1 MEKINDRW
9 IRIFLPAV
17 LIIIALYNGQT
28 LVPPY
33 TTEKLIYGIY
43 AITCFVI
50 GTEIS
55 RFIIYAVRQKFP
67 KLDHTT
73 KRLRIAFFYVLA
85 GVFVFKLITFGIFRS
100 FRNVPFSLEVVIGSV
115 LETLLVAI
123 ISIGLYEALYFY
135 TRYLKAEKEKEQLL
149 RANLQSQLESL
160 RTQVNP
166 HFLFNSLN
174 SLTALISK
182 DCDRAERFVEEMSG
196 VYRYLLRNNMEDLTS
211 LEQELQ
217 FIRSYLHMQETR
229 FGRGLQYTID
239 VENRFKTMRLPP
251 LTLQMLVENAIK
263 HNVVSAGSPL
273 HIRIAAEEDDRLTV
287 RNNLQK
293 KYRRVVSGKIG
304 LSNII
309 SKYKLLNA
317 PEIEIEENEKEF
329 VVSIPL
335 IRNHELESSY
345 R

>member
-9 IRIFLPAV
+9 IRIFLPSV

-33 TTEKLIYGIY
+33 TFEKFIYGIY

-50 GTEIS
+50 GTEVS
-55 RFIIYAVRQKFP
+55 RFIIYSVRHRYP
-67 KLDHTT
+67 NLDHTR
-73 KRLRIAFFYVLA
+73 KRLKIAFLFVLA
-85 GVFVFKLITFGIFRS
+85 GVFVFKMVTFAIFQS
-100 FRNVPFSLEVVIGSV
+100 FRGVAFSLEVVIGSI
-115 LETLLVAI
+115 LETVLVAV

-135 TRYLKAEKEKEQLL
+135 TRYLRAEKEKEQLL
-149 RANLQSQLESL
+149 RANLQSQLDSL

-182 DCDRAERFVEEMSG
+182 DCERAERFVEEMSG
-196 VYRYLLRNNMEDLTS
+196 VYRYLLRNNIEDLTT
-211 LEQELQ
+211 LDQELQ

-229 FGRGLQYTID
+229 FGKGLKYTID
-239 VENRFKTMRLPP
+239 IDDRAKAMRLPP

-263 HNVVSAGSPL
+263 HNIVSSTSPL
-273 HIRIAAEEDDRLTV
+273 HIQIVADENDRLFV

-293 KYRRVVSGKIG
+293 KYRRVVSGKVG

-335 IRNHELESSY
+335 IRNYELESSY